1 MNTFHTNN
9 TNTHQHHY
17 IQFYM
22 FHWNSKTAKQDATI
36 EDIIRGITWNPFLK
50 PSDKTKT
57 KKSEKIEKIKKIKKK
72 HKFKPLNF
80 NKSKKTKK
88 IKKLSLDEEMIKRW
102 PIDCFMYKDDC
113 LSTREYH
120 KKEERAKGAM
130 RVGQYKLAKAFYIQ
144 AAMHRLWHSIKF
156 CNKTEDWGHK
166 LARISC
172 LYQAKLIIEK
182 FDM

>member
-1 MNTFHTNN
+1 
-9 TNTHQHHY
+9 
-17 IQFYM
+17 M

-57 KKSEKIEKIKKIKKK
+57 KKSEKIEKIEKI
-72 HKFKPLNF
+72 
-80 NKSKKTKK
+80 KK

-102 PIDCFMYKDDC
+102 PIDCFIYKDDC

-120 KKEERAKGAM
+120 KKEDRAKGAM